1 MSVTGSVQKS
11 LAEIFRGILQ
21 FFNTEYSIEI
31 LQSTTIKIVLKIYA
45 MFLLTFMYEITLT
58 WVCLRG
64 MNIIVFFLWIY
75 SGKSV
80 AVLF

>member
-1 MSVTGSVQKS
+1 MSGTGSVQKLS

-21 FFNTEYSIEI
+21 FFNTEYSIV
-31 LQSTTIKIVLKIYA
+31 TIEIVLKIYA
-45 MFLLTFMYEITLT
+45 MFLLTFMYEITLI

-64 MNIIVFFLWIY
+64 MNIVVFFLWIY
-75 SGKSV
+75 SRKTV